1 MRVLCHQWLGLTHTI
16 QNAVQ
21 LCSVHMLVRLC
32 SKSFK
37 LDFISKQTQNF
48 QMYSGFWKG
57 KWTRDQIAN
66 IHWIILKLRELKKK
80 TSTSASLTMLKP
92 LCSVQ
97 LFSRVWL
104 FATPWTETP
113 GLPIHHQ
120 LPKSTQ
126 TNVHWVSDAVQSSHP
141 LSSPSPPALNLSQHQ
156 GFFPVSQLFT
166 SGGQR
171 IGATASTSVLLM
183 NTQGWSPL
191 G

>member
-1 MRVLCHQWLGLTHTI
+1 MRVLCHQWLGLIHTI

-80 TSTSASLTMLKP
+80 PSTSASLTMLN
-92 LCSVQ
+92 LCVQFSCSVVSD
-97 LFSRVWL
+97 F
-104 FATPWTETP
+104 
-113 GLPIHHQ
+113 LPPHELKHQ
-120 LPKSTQ
+120 ASLSITNCQSLPKPMFIESVMPS
-126 TNVHWVSDAVQSSHP
+126 NHLILCHP
-141 LSSPSPPALNLSQHQ
+141 L
-156 GFFPVSQLFT
+156 
-166 SGGQR
+166 
-171 IGATASTSVLLM
+171 LLL
-183 NTQGWSPL
+183 P
-191 G
+191 